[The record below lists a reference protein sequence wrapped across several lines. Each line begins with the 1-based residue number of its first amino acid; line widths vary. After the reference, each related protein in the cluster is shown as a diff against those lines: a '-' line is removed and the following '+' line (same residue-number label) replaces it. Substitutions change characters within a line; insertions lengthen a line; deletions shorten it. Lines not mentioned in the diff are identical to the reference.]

1 MDRLESVLGS
11 GRICGLVGPLTFLRT
26 EEALWE
32 TEGEAR
38 WVEWCPPHKRCVYLE
53 PQGVILFGI
62 RVFVDVVK
70 VRLSK
75 SGHSELVA
83 LIV

>member
-1 MDRLESVLGS
+1 M
-11 GRICGLVGPLTFLRT
+11 TFLRT

-32 TEGEAR
+32 TEEVR
-38 WVEWCPPHKRCVYLE
+38 WVEWCPPDKRCVYLE

-70 VRLSK
+70 LRLSK
-75 SGHSELVA
+75 SDHSELVA